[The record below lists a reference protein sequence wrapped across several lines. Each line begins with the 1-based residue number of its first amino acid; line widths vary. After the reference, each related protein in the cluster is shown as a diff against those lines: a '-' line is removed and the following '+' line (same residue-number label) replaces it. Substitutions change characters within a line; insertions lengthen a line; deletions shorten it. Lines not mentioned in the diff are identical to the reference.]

1 MAIDKKILKAVVP
14 AIAGGTIGVGV
25 LAVYERVKTGWWPWE
40 KEPEPEDEV
49 EDLEDNFWYVSI
61 PSDKAPSYP
70 LIEYRDVG
78 EETLGDSE
86 LAHKPNIFLF
96 ETQMPVTAAHVISQ
110 EEFMDIAPES
120 QHVAT
125 WFIDDE
131 IFAGLDDMLDELD
144 PMEVCGGIGEDAMLT
159 LKSGTVS
166 GLYVLCGDGETG
178 LEIVV
183 SHGNYLEEYEAIQEI
198 LAADIAD
205 SEGYSQQGADEV
217 VISRT
222 SRRR

>member
-1 MAIDKKILKAVVP
+1 MVIDKKKILKTVVP
-14 AIAGGTIGVGV
+14 AIAGGAIGVGA

-40 KEPEPEDEV
+40 KEPEPEDEG
-49 EDLEDNFWYVSI
+49 EDDLED
-61 PSDKAPSYP
+61 DDETPSYP
-70 LIEYRDVG
+70 LVEYRDG
-78 EETLGDSE
+78 EEETLGDSE

-96 ETQMPVTAAHVISQ
+96 ETQTPVTAAHVISQ
-110 EEFMDIAPES
+110 EEFMDLAPES

-131 IFAGLDDMLDELD
+131 IFAGLDDVLDELD
-144 PMEVCGGIGEDAMLT
+144 PMDVCGGIGEDALLT

-166 GLYVLCGDGETG
+166 GLYVMCGDGETG
-178 LEIVV
+178 LEIIV

>member
-1 MAIDKKILKAVVP
+1 MVIDKKILKTVMPAV
-14 AIAGGTIGVGV
+14 AGGVIGVCA
-25 LAVYERVKTGWWPWE
+25 LAVYERVKIGWWPWE
-40 KEPEPEDEV
+40 KDPEHEDDGD
-49 EDLEDNFWYVSI
+49 EDQED
-61 PSDKAPSYP
+61 DEALSYP
-70 LIEYRDVG
+70 LVEYRDG
-78 EETLGDSE
+78 EEETLGDSE

-96 ETQMPVTAAHVISQ
+96 ETQMPVTTARIISQ
-110 EEFMDIAPES
+110 EEFMDLAPEA

-178 LEIVV
+178 LEIIV
-183 SHGNYLEEYEAIQEI
+183 SHGNYLEEYETIQEI
-198 LAADIAD
+198 LASDIAD

>member
-1 MAIDKKILKAVVP
+1 MVIDKKKILKAVVP
-14 AIAGGTIGVGV
+14 AIAGATVGVGV

-49 EDLEDNFWYVSI
+49 EDLDDDE
-61 PSDKAPSYP
+61 APSYP
-70 LIEYRDVG
+70 LVEYRNGD

-96 ETQMPVTAAHVISQ
+96 ETQTPVMTTRVISQ
-110 EEFMDIAPES
+110 EEFMDLAPES

-144 PMEVCGGIGEDAMLT
+144 PMEVCGGIGEDALLT

-166 GLYVLCGDGETG
+166 GLYVMCGDGETG
-178 LEIVV
+178 LEIIV